1 MVWAKLDDHFHAHP
15 KIADLEPAIMLEAV
29 GLHALAISWSADNLT
44 DGRIPRGLPC
54 KLAGR
59 NVDDLVDALGE
70 VGLWERKRRGLEIHD
85 FLDYNPSR
93 AQIEA
98 GRAAMSA
105 GGRRGGIAS
114 GNARRSAGKKAYP
127 QAYPSSYQ
135 QGRVGEG
142 SEPVENLE
150 NADSLTDSKGLD
162 EQGETKPTLKGHPKP
177 LRTPECFLK
186 KTKNSGR
193 ESGSPEA
200 IGSLIPQV
208 LGGKL

>member
-1 MVWAKLDDHFHAHP
+1 MTWAKLDDHFHAHP
-15 KIADLEPAIMLEAV
+15 KIAELEPAIMLEAV

-59 NVDDLVDALGE
+59 NVDEIVDALVE

-85 FLDYNPSR
+85 YLDYNPSR

-98 GRAAMSA
+98 ARAAKSA

-114 GNARRSAGKKAYP
+114 GNTRRKAGNEAYP
-127 QAYPSSYQ
+127 QAYASSYP
-135 QGRVGEG
+135 QGTGGEA
-142 SEPVENLE
+142 SEPVDNVQ
-150 NADSLTDSKGLD
+150 NADSLTGSKGLD
-162 EQGETKPTLKGHPKP
+162 EQGETKHILKHDLKHN
-177 LRTPECFLK
+177 RTPECFIN
-186 KTKNSGR
+186 KTLNSGR
-193 ESGSPEA
+193 GSGSPEA

-208 LGGKL
+208 LGGAL